1 MKNSHTIGR
10 PINLIAADY
19 FEYLGTHLP
28 QLCANDEFYFL
39 PRSEV
44 APRNLDRLDDLS
56 QDRVQDHIR
65 YVRGLLGEISRGG
78 PGNLEA
84 QIDRLLLQ
92 QSMESFI
99 REFDE
104 EKVWRNDPT
113 LYIKLP
119 LFATDQIVSQSDHAR
134 DHLRSDLLAILG
146 QIPSFLSS
154 AMNNLRGSSEIRLRV
169 ASEMAQDASH
179 FFYHDLQAYV
189 SKALGED
196 EELLSKNRQ
205 ALEAV
210 EKYKEALSR
219 LPSTKTFAVG
229 KDRLERILA
238 ISLRYMKSADE
249 ILEIAQDAYH
259 KIHESL
265 CRLARDIDRRKDW
278 RLLISEQAPS
288 RISTGEIMRLYKS
301 EVQGLRHFF
310 YSQNLLHMP
319 CDEEVIVLETPS
331 YLKSLR
337 ATASYR
343 APLTGQTKDRGLFYI
358 TPGKEDLELISV
370 HCPYLCAHE
379 TYPGHHVLDN
389 LRINQS
395 NPIRRQIESPLF
407 YEGWSCYGE
416 QLLDDL
422 GYIKDPRRQLVG
434 LKRRLWRTVRAA
446 LDVELQTGRI
456 SMVEGAERIEKIG
469 FSTKRALR
477 QIRRFA
483 LTPGY
488 QLCYFMGN
496 HEILGLR
503 ERFFSRLGPKAFH
516 EALLGGGQIPF
527 HLVERRL
534 EADGP
539 AS

>member
-1 MKNSHTIGR
+1 
-10 PINLIAADY
+10 
-19 FEYLGTHLP
+19 
-28 QLCANDEFYFL
+28 
-39 PRSEV
+39 
-44 APRNLDRLDDLS
+44 
-56 QDRVQDHIR
+56 
-65 YVRGLLGEISRGG
+65 
-78 PGNLEA
+78 
-84 QIDRLLLQ
+84 
-92 QSMESFI
+92 
-99 REFDE
+99 
-104 EKVWRNDPT
+104 
-113 LYIKLP
+113 
-119 LFATDQIVSQSDHAR
+119 
-134 DHLRSDLLAILG
+134 
-146 QIPSFLSS
+146 
-154 AMNNLRGSSEIRLRV
+154 
-169 ASEMAQDASH
+169 
-179 FFYHDLQAYV
+179 
-189 SKALGED
+189 
-196 EELLSKNRQ
+196 
-205 ALEAV
+205 
-210 EKYKEALSR
+210 
-219 LPSTKTFAVG
+219 
-229 KDRLERILA
+229 
-238 ISLRYMKSADE
+238 
-249 ILEIAQDAYH
+249 
-259 KIHESL
+259 
-265 CRLARDIDRRKDW
+265 
-278 RLLISEQAPS
+278 
-288 RISTGEIMRLYKS
+288 
-301 EVQGLRHFF
+301 
-310 YSQNLLHMP
+310 
-319 CDEEVIVLETPS
+319 
-331 YLKSLR
+331 
-337 ATASYR
+337 
-343 APLTGQTKDRGLFYI
+343 
-358 TPGKEDLELISV
+358 
-370 HCPYLCAHE
+370 
-379 TYPGHHVLDN
+379 LDN